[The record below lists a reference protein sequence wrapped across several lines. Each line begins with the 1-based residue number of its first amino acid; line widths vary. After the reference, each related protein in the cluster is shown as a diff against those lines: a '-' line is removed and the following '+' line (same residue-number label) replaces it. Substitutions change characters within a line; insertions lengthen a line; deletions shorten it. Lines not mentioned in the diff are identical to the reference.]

1 MTKKIFISSILLIF
15 SFNLTFGCTCG
26 SNKSFLRT
34 ISNAKVV
41 ALIKVKQFLTYNEI
55 YDQST
60 PMSMEV
66 EIIELYKGNLSEKK
80 ITIWGDNGI
89 LCRPYL
95 DSYFKEGEFYIVG
108 LFSGGDG
115 SKGYVHKNER
125 IEDFSISSCGR
136 YILYLNKEKDRVY
149 GEINSFRKEMKFE
162 TFKNKLLRK
171 LN

>member
-1 MTKKIFISSILLIF
+1 M
-15 SFNLTFGCTCG
+15 
-26 SNKSFLRT
+26 

-41 ALIKVKQFLTYNEI
+41 ALIKVNQSLTYNEI
-55 YDQST
+55 YDQGT
-60 PMSMEV
+60 PTSMEV

-80 ITIWGDNGI
+80 ITIWGDNGM
-89 LCRPYL
+89 LCRSYL
-95 DSYFKEGEFYIVG
+95 DSYFKEGEFYVVG

-136 YILYLNKEKDRVY
+136 YILYLDKENEKVY
-149 GEINSFRKEMKFE
+149 GEINSYRREMKFE
-162 TFKNKLLRK
+162 ILKKKLLRK